1 MHLFFAKMIDFEKI
15 AELFHQIDRLLA
27 KLQIA
32 SCVTGKNGASCL
44 AGQKQAASPLV
55 WLFR

>member
-15 AELFHQIDRLLA
+15 AELFHEIDRLLA
-27 KLQIA
+27 KLRIV
-32 SCVTGKNGASCL
+32 SCAAGRKGASCL
-44 AGQKQAASPLV
+44 GERKQAGSPLV